1 MVKWY
6 ECMRR
11 KPYVS
16 VTYGILN
23 LFLNTI
29 HLSINYSGLLPRLR
43 FPERFNSRISLDLIR
58 EERYLKNYYLFE
70 NFSSERDISFQTI
83 FTCLNKYFWMDIKW
97 NERVTTVSLNKLVL
111 RGQVK
116 LWNIAKTF
124 KLKKKS
130 TIFRA
135 KPKLAQK
142 ERNISVDKFFEGEN
156 LVKKKKNLSCFFARI
171 SQIRIPP
178 PSLTTILLRN
188 PLRLSIMMRDGY
200 WSLVFDKFTRS
211 PPRSRTI
218 SGHVA
223 TLCQSVA
230 ASSAIFSANE
240 VAARPTILV
249 SISYKCIHSLSF
261 PLFRLFSRLVD
272 QALYKFSLK
281 RGD

>member
-1 MVKWY
+1 M
-6 ECMRR
+6 
-11 KPYVS
+11 
-16 VTYGILN
+16 
-23 LFLNTI
+23 
-29 HLSINYSGLLPRLR
+29 HLSINYNGLLPRLR

-97 NERVTTVSLNKLVL
+97 NERVTIVSLNKLVL

-156 LVKKKKNLSCFFARI
+156 LVKKKKNLSFFRSSLANSDPSPLVNDDPPPKSSSIIDNDARWILIARI
-171 SQIRIPP
+171 R
-178 PSLTTILLRN
+178 
-188 PLRLSIMMRDGY
+188 
-200 WSLVFDKFTRS
+200 
-211 PPRSRTI
+211 
-218 SGHVA
+218 
-223 TLCQSVA
+223 
-230 ASSAIFSANE
+230 
-240 VAARPTILV
+240 
-249 SISYKCIHSLSF
+249 
-261 PLFRLFSRLVD
+261 
-272 QALYKFSLK
+272 
-281 RGD
+281 